1 NYINN
6 EDYNRVTDLM
16 INAENLI
23 KEAEYDLTIAQ
34 PKITASSSAFPFEI
48 LLLPIFII
56 PLIVFIFLKSG
67 KENVK
72 KIPVVK
78 IKEIVL
84 EGKEVKS
91 LEEELKKI
99 ENSINLLEEEYKG
112 NLISK
117 ESYDE
122 LKEKYEKRMAEIKSE
137 IERNKKVV

>member
-1 NYINN
+1 
-6 EDYNRVTDLM
+6 
-16 INAENLI
+16 
-23 KEAEYDLTIAQ
+23 
-34 PKITASSSAFPFEI
+34 
-48 LLLPIFII
+48 
-56 PLIVFIFLKSG
+56 
-67 KENVK
+67 
-72 KIPVVK
+72 K

-84 EGKEVKS
+84 EGREVKG

-122 LKEKYEKRMAEIKSE
+122 LKEKYERRKAEIKAE